1 MLSHMKDG
9 NHSIIINNNISIG
22 TNLPIIFNEPNYFF
36 DEEKRNTTFQ
46 DNETDLNLNDNLE
59 TRIWIENCPSP
70 LSNIHLS
77 DSRVLGGLVPL
88 GIICLLV
95 IIGNVMVMYAVKMTK
110 KLRGATYLFIVSL
123 GELNHIILINLN
135 IFYFV
140 CFNFIKE
147 IHKYSCFV
155 F

>member
-9 NHSIIINNNISIG
+9 NHSIIINNKISIG
-22 TNLPIIFNEPNYFF
+22 TNLPNISNEPNYFF
-36 DEEKRNTTFQ
+36 DEEKQNATLQ
-46 DNETDLNLNDNLE
+46 DKETDLNLNDNLE
-59 TRIWIENCPSP
+59 TRIWVENCPSP

-95 IIGNVMVMYAVKMTK
+95 IIGNMMVMYAVKMTK

-123 GELNHIILINLN
+123 GKLYNINKHKHIIFFHNLN
-135 IFYFV
+135 LNYL
-140 CFNFIKE
+140 
-147 IHKYSCFV
+147 YL
-155 F
+155 